1 MQPKRPD
8 LLKLVHNHIAWH
20 VRIHQNHPD
29 LPYLVLIH
37 GFMGCGRVF
46 HPLFE
51 RLGTFCNPVTIDLIG
66 HGESE
71 GSSEPSRYRTE
82 ALIQDLASLL
92 SRLRLTPFYLYGYSM
107 GGRLVLQYA
116 VAMVEV
122 MQSVADPDK
131 SPEDTHLKSKL
142 LRSPGEGSDWT
153 HPPDLIPAGILLE
166 STHPGFV
173 EEEAR
178 RNRQELDRRRAT
190 ELREDLDGF
199 LQRWHKLPLFTA
211 ARDVAQPL
219 PGQAYDTYLEG
230 VQNPDWLAACQIGFG
245 TGSMPP
251 VLNRLDHVPWPAL
264 LLSGRRDEK
273 FVDLHL
279 QMSQKLPRAVH
290 RIMEGAAHRVHL
302 DQPVRLVQELEN
314 FIRTSTINSTEP

>member
-1 MQPKRPD
+1 M
-8 LLKLVHNHIAWH
+8 KLVHNHIAWH
-20 VRIHQNHPD
+20 VRIHQNDPQR
-29 LPYLVLIH
+29 PYLVLIH

-92 SRLRLTPFYLYGYSM
+92 SRLQLDPFYLYGYSM

-116 VAMVEV
+116 VAMAEA
-122 MQSVADPDK
+122 MQSNADQEVNSDN
-131 SPEDTHLKSKL
+131 TALKGEL
-142 LRSPGEGSDWT
+142 PRSSG
-153 HPPDLIPAGILLE
+153 LAPAGIILE
-166 STHPGFV
+166 STHPGISD
-173 EEEAR
+173 EQDR
-178 RNRQELDRRRAT
+178 LNRKRLDRERAASLL
-190 ELREDLDGF
+190 EDPVRFCERWRE
-199 LQRWHKLPLFTA
+199 LPLFTA

-219 PGQAYDTYLEG
+219 PGQAYETYLEG

-251 VLNRLDHVPWPAL
+251 VLNQLDRVPWPAL

-273 FVDLHL
+273 FIDLHL
-279 QMSQKLPRAVH
+279 QMSQKLPRAVN
-290 RIMEGAAHRVHL
+290 RVVEGAAHRVHL